1 MIGALAAFI
10 GAAVT
15 PGTFGTG
22 VSSGLVLPLLTAAQF
37 IIPVAVAVSGI
48 NKLMEHRE
56 SAGTFF
62 IEMVTKGGGAILLI
76 QLVKTMAGL

>member
-1 MIGALAAFI
+1 MLGAIAALI
-10 GAAVT
+10 GAA
-15 PGTFGTG
+15 TG
-22 VSSGLVLPLLTAAQF
+22 PNAFSLQVAQDLVDPLLTGAQF
-37 IIPVAVAVSGI
+37 IIPVAVAVTGI